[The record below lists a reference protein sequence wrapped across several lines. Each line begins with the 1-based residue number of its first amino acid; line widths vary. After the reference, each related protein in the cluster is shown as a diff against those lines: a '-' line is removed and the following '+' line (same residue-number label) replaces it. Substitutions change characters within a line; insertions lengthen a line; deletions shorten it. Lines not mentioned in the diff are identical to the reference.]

1 MDFRRKLKIRL
12 YVAIAYV
19 ILGIALIVTFNIIK
33 TENDFLSSFGLALVV
48 IGIVHIRRYFLITKN
63 EETIKRRQIA
73 ETDERNIAIADKA
86 KSIAFIVYVV
96 LAAVAII
103 VLELLEY
110 SLLSM
115 VLSLTIGLLVAVYW
129 IAYWIMYKKS

>member
-48 IGIVHIRRYFLITKN
+48 IGVVHIRRYFLITKN

-110 SLLSM
+110 SLLSI

-129 IAYWIMYKKS
+129 IAYWTMYKKS

>member
-12 YVAIAYV
+12 YIAIAYV

>member
-73 ETDERNIAIADKA
+73 ETDERSIAIADKA

>member
-1 MDFRRKLKIRL
+1 MKFLSE
-12 YVAIAYV
+12 YA
-19 ILGIALIVTFNIIK
+19 NIIK